1 MKHVKLFEQFINEA
15 QRMLGK
21 QDKNIASAILAYFYA
36 AEGTKEAKKI
46 STPLESD
53 TVWEFFGLDSDDI
66 EMLQEI
72 SKSKLNVSKIPASLT
87 MRTIVAVAADN
98 DKQYTLGDGDF
109 KEDGDVIISGA
120 SEMTNRVF
128 LDELIKQGI
137 IKKPT
142 YK

>member
-98 DKQYTLGDGDF
+98 DKQYSFGDGDF